1 MQVRPSSK
9 FHRLSTLLK
18 IFLQS
23 SFHPET
29 LACSPGQDSSTCL
42 NADQIAIIPQIYAD
56 YYEDGKFVFTGLNY
70 GGEDVY
76 STFLLGETPNTLIT
90 NWLQYMLLKYAPAS
104 YE

>member
-1 MQVRPSSK
+1 M
-9 FHRLSTLLK
+9 
-18 IFLQS
+18 
-23 SFHPET
+23 
-29 LACSPGQDSSTCL
+29 ACRPGQDSTTCL

-104 YE
+104 DE